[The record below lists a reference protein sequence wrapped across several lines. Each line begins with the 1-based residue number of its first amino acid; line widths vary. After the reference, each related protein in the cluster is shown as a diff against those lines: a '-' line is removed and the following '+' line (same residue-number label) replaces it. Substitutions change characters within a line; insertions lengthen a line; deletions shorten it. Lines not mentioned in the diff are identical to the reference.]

1 MHKINK
7 TEMTNDILNAITD
20 NSLWNLILMG
30 GMLLSLIFTGI
41 LIPQI
46 LLIAFRKKLFDE
58 PDGRK
63 IHHSSVPR
71 LGGIAFEHVIL
82 FSFFIILVI
91 DIYSGR
97 YLLAN
102 ELQNFTLELS
112 VSVCSLILLYLVGIA
127 DDLVG
132 VKYRAKFVVQ
142 IICGILFLLGG
153 LCISDCHGILGI
165 HQLPTWLYIPF
176 SVVLVVFIINAIN
189 LIDGIDGLASGL
201 SGVALIFYTYVFYML
216 DEHVYA
222 LISISTLGTIIP
234 FFYYNVFGNPEKH
247 RKIFMGDSG
256 SLTIG
261 LILCLLSFK
270 IANLDM
276 SAHSITSNFNP
287 LVLAFIPLM
296 IPCMDVI
303 HVFIHR
309 LRDHKNP
316 FLPDKNHIHHKL
328 LRMGMSQ
335 RNSLFLILGVS
346 AICMIGFILFSQ
358 YVGATIVFLIYIL
371 GYTGINCWMSYKIN
385 HIEKNK

>member
-1 MHKINK
+1 MINDMLHAMADE
-7 TEMTNDILNAITD
+7 T
-20 NSLWNLILMG
+20 LWNIMLVC
-30 GMLLSLIFTGI
+30 GMALSLVFTGI

-63 IHHSSVPR
+63 IHHSTVPR

-82 FSFFIILVI
+82 FSFFILLVL
-91 DIYSGR
+91 DINSGR
-97 YLLAN
+97 YLLSN
-102 ELQNFTLELS
+102 ELQSHTLELS

-142 IICGILFLLGG
+142 ITCGILFLVGG
-153 LCISDCHGILGI
+153 LSISDCHGILGI
-165 HQLPTWLYIPF
+165 HQLPSFLSIPF
-176 SVVLVVFIINAIN
+176 SIIMVVFIINAIN

-201 SGVALIFYTYVFYML
+201 SGVALMFYTYIFYQL
-216 DEHVYA
+216 GEYLYA
-222 LISISTLGTIIP
+222 LISITTLGTIIP

-270 IANLDM
+270 IANLDVSLHPET
-276 SAHSITSNFNP
+276 SAYNP

-296 IPCMDVI
+296 IPCMDVV

-309 LRDHKNP
+309 VRHHKNP

-335 RNSLFLILGVS
+335 RSSLLLILVIS
-346 AICMIGFILFSQ
+346 AIFMVGFILLSQ
-358 YVGATIVFLIYIL
+358 YVNINLVFIFYIIIF
-371 GYTGINCWMSYKIN
+371 TGINCWISHRIKKI
-385 HIEKNK
+385 EGK

>member
-1 MHKINK
+1 
-7 TEMTNDILNAITD
+7 MTNNMLHIVADETI
-20 NSLWNLILMG
+20 WNIMLVC
-30 GMLLSLIFTGI
+30 GMALSLVFTGI

-63 IHHSSVPR
+63 IHHSTVPR

-82 FSFFIILVI
+82 FSFFILLVL
-91 DIYSGR
+91 DINSGR
-97 YLLAN
+97 YLLSN
-102 ELQNFTLELS
+102 ELQSHTLELS

-142 IICGILFLLGG
+142 ITCGILFLVGG
-153 LCISDCHGILGI
+153 LSVSDCHGIFGI
-165 HQLPTWLYIPF
+165 HQLPSFLSIPF
-176 SVVLVVFIINAIN
+176 SIIMVVFIINAIN

-201 SGVALIFYTYVFYML
+201 SGVALLFYTYIFYQL
-216 DEHVYA
+216 GEYLYA
-222 LISISTLGTIIP
+222 LISITTLGTIIP

-276 SAHSITSNFNP
+276 SLHPETSVYNP

-296 IPCMDVI
+296 IPCMDVV

-309 LRDHKNP
+309 VRHHKNP

-335 RNSLFLILGVS
+335 RSSLLLILVLS
-346 AICMIGFILFSQ
+346 ALFMVGFILLSQ
-358 YVGATIVFLIYIL
+358 YVNINIVFIVYIII
-371 GYTGINCWMSYKIN
+371 YTGLNCWMSHKIKG
-385 HIEKNK
+385 IEGK

>member
-1 MHKINK
+1 M
-7 TEMTNDILNAITD
+7 LVC
-20 NSLWNLILMG
+20 
-30 GMLLSLIFTGI
+30 GMALSLVFTGI

-63 IHHSSVPR
+63 IHHSTVPR

-82 FSFFIILVI
+82 FSFFILLVL
-91 DIYSGR
+91 DINSGR
-97 YLLAN
+97 YLLSN
-102 ELQNFTLELS
+102 ELQSHTLELS

-142 IICGILFLLGG
+142 ITCGILFLVGG
-153 LCISDCHGILGI
+153 LSISDCHGILGI
-165 HQLPTWLYIPF
+165 HQLPSFLSIPF
-176 SVVLVVFIINAIN
+176 SIVMVVFIINAIN

-201 SGVALIFYTYVFYML
+201 SGVALLFYTYIFYQL
-216 DEHVYA
+216 GEYLYA
-222 LISISTLGTIIP
+222 LISITTLGTIIP

-276 SAHSITSNFNP
+276 SLHPETSVYNP

-296 IPCMDVI
+296 IPCMDVV

-309 LRDHKNP
+309 VRHHKNP

-335 RNSLFLILGVS
+335 RSSLLLILVLS
-346 AICMIGFILFSQ
+346 ALFMVGFILLSQ
-358 YVGATIVFLIYIL
+358 YVNINIVFIVYIII
-371 GYTGINCWMSYKIN
+371 YTGLNCWMSHKIKG
-385 HIEKNK
+385 IEGK